1 MRSYVESVE
10 LTKEKGIA
18 IAAILA
24 VIIMATAVFPF
35 WNLFP
40 RQVTETVKVVSVD
53 QNGCVVETAD
63 HFIIKL
69 DSCDGKPGDNII
81 ATFDGKI
88 KDRARAF
95 LP

>member
-1 MRSYVESVE
+1 ME
-10 LTKEKGIA
+10 LTKEKGIV
-18 IAAILA
+18 IAAILV

-35 WNLFP
+35 WNLLP
-40 RQVTETVKVVSVD
+40 REVTETVKVVAVD
-53 QNGCVVETAD
+53 QTGCTVETAD

-69 DSCDGKPGDNII
+69 DSCDGKPGDNITT
-81 ATFDGKI
+81 TFDGKI

>member
-1 MRSYVESVE
+1 ME

-35 WNLFP
+35 WNLLP
-40 RQVTETVKVVSVD
+40 REVIETVKVVAVD
-53 QNGCVVETAD
+53 QTGCTVETVD
-63 HFIIKL
+63 HFIVKL
-69 DSCDGKPGDNII
+69 DSCVGKPGDNIT
-81 ATFDGKI
+81 ATFDEKI

>member
-1 MRSYVESVE
+1 ME
-10 LTKEKGIA
+10 LTKEKGIV
-18 IAAILA
+18 IAAILV

-35 WNLFP
+35 WNLLP
-40 RQVTETVKVVSVD
+40 REVTETVKVVAVD
-53 QNGCVVETAD
+53 QTGCTVETSD

-69 DSCDGKPGDNII
+69 DSCDGKPGDNIT